1 MSTYTL
7 PQALADTGA
16 ILRRLPSVWGI
27 WGRERLDAHLR
38 EEVLV
43 AVAAAIGCRYC
54 TFTHREI
61 VLQSGEPL
69 MALAD
74 FEQIDAP
81 DERVYAAVI
90 WSQAK
95 VEAGFGPVPP
105 AIERELRLRF
115 DSRECRDIETV
126 AMVIKLMS
134 SVGHE
139 ADGLV
144 QRFGRGSV
152 SEGNLANQILMAA
165 LYFPPTFLVYAA
177 LAAKRGSL
185 RTLLRDFREFS
196 STFGAAR
203 PKAET
208 VPEGSRAA
216 AQA

>member
-7 PQALADTGA
+7 PNALADTGA
-16 ILRRLPSVWGI
+16 ILRRLPSIWGI
-27 WGRERLDAHLR
+27 WGRKRLDPHLR

-43 AVAAAIGCRYC
+43 AVAAAVGCRYC

-74 FEQIDAP
+74 FEQVDDL

-95 VEAGFGPVPP
+95 VEADFGPVPP
-105 AIERELRLRF
+105 AIERELSLRF
-115 DSRECRDIETV
+115 DQRECRDIETV
-126 AMVIKLMS
+126 AIVIKLMS
-134 SVGHE
+134 SVGHQ
-139 ADGLV
+139 ADGFV
-144 QRFGRGSV
+144 KRFGRNRV

-177 LAAKRGSL
+177 LAVKRGSL
-185 RTLLRDFREFS
+185 RTLLRDFRDFS
-196 STFGAAR
+196 ASFGAPR
-203 PKAET
+203 PVAAN
-208 VPEGSRAA
+208 PEGSPPAVRA
-216 AQA
+216 